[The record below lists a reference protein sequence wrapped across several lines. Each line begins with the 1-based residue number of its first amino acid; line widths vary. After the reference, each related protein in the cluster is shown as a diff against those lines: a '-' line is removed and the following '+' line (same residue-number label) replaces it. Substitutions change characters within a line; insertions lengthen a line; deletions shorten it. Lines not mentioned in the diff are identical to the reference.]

1 MDCELL
7 KEILEFRELFS
18 ISNIFQLNI
27 SNTELLIMVNI
38 LDIESCNLSML
49 NKILKINKSKLSRY
63 LFHLFTLKFISFN
76 EKEQNID
83 RRYKSYFLTN
93 IGYKYLH
100 EISIKFE
107 SEFSNHFLN
116 DTQKET
122 FSFILKKIL
131 NELGEVKNN

>member
-63 LFHLFTLKFISFN
+63 LFHLFTL
-76 EKEQNID
+76 
-83 RRYKSYFLTN
+83 
-93 IGYKYLH
+93 
-100 EISIKFE
+100 
-107 SEFSNHFLN
+107 
-116 DTQKET
+116 
-122 FSFILKKIL
+122 
-131 NELGEVKNN
+131 